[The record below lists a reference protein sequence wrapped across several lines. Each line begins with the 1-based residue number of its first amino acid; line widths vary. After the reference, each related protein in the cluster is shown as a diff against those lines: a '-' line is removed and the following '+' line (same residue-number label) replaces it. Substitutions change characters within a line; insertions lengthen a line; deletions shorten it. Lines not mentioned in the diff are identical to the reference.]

1 MNITNV
7 TVPLDADVANFYLNA
22 SEQDQM
28 RMQWLLNLWLKK
40 ELMQTPKRSLRD
52 VMDEAG
58 RIAAENGMTEEVLEE
73 ILRQKP

>member
-1 MNITNV
+1 MNTTNV
-7 TVPLDADVANFYLNA
+7 TIPLDADVANFYLNA

-40 ELMQTPKRSLRD
+40 ELMQTPKRSLPEI
-52 VMDEAG
+52 MDEAG
-58 RIAAENGMTEEVLEE
+58 RIAAENGLTEDILEE